1 MLKIIEK
8 AIKNAISTNKY
19 KTGTKEV
26 FKSIK
31 GSKLLVTSSSIPS
44 KDRKKVEEYAKSFD
58 IPIYNF
64 EGNSVQLGKICNR
77 PYRVTVISL
86 KTGTNE
92 EIDSIVSEIE
102 KEKTEKNA

>member
-31 GSKLLVTSSSIPS
+31 GSKLLVTSSSISS
-44 KDRKKVEEYAKSFD
+44 KDRKKIEEYAKSTN

-64 EGNSVQLGKICNR
+64 EGNSVQLGKR
-77 PYRVTVISL
+77 M
-86 KTGTNE
+86 
-92 EIDSIVSEIE
+92 
-102 KEKTEKNA
+102 

>member
-8 AIKNAISTNKY
+8 TIKNAISTNKY
-19 KTGTKEV
+19 KSGTKEV

-31 GSKLLVTSSSIPS
+31 GSKLLVTSRSISS

-64 EGNSVQLGKICNR
+64 EGNSVQLGKVCNR
-77 PYRVTVISL
+77 QYRVTVKKL
-86 KTGTNE
+86 KTRKKK
-92 EIDSIVSEIE
+92 EINSIVVEIE